1 MRREHGPS
9 AAPTIWCLSDG
20 FLLSNLMMMIHFF
33 SFLILTPTVTARI
46 VGFHVDD
53 ETCSGLLMNNRT
65 LQVYLCF
72 WNEGINENC
81 LWHSTVVW
89 SASVA
94 YAQYNFARH
103 VFETEGIMMV
113 HKCDPLTDT
122 WSSMQEIA
130 CAKYFAS
137 LVNLSNTL
145 RYERTLDALN
155 SHIATQP
162 RSHTTR

>member
-1 MRREHGPS
+1 
-9 AAPTIWCLSDG
+9 
-20 FLLSNLMMMIHFF
+20 MMIHFF

-72 WNEGINENC
+72 WNEGTNENC
-81 LWHSTVVW
+81 FWHS
-89 SASVA
+89 SL
-94 YAQYNFARH
+94 RH

-122 WSSMQEIA
+122 WPSMQEIA

-145 RYERTLDALN
+145 RYERTLDAVILN
-155 SHIATQP
+155 CDLNCHTATQP